1 MRIKTNFLKF
11 ISDLLT
17 PVSIFPKIRDA
28 YNKVFIL
35 ESSDLV
41 TYLYKEHIIVY
52 KESLVNKFDLGYTEH
67 CFFTI
72 CITFLV
78 TCLRKIKYV

>member
-41 TYLYKEHIIVY
+41 TYLYKEYIIVY
-52 KESLVNKFDLGYTEH
+52 KESLVNYIDVVFHIFSNLNLFGRAPPTQ
-67 CFFTI
+67 I
-72 CITFLV
+72 
-78 TCLRKIKYV
+78 

>member
-52 KESLVNKFDLGYTEH
+52 KESLVNYIDVVFHIFSNLNLFGRAPPTQ
-67 CFFTI
+67 I
-72 CITFLV
+72 
-78 TCLRKIKYV
+78 

>member
-41 TYLYKEHIIVY
+41 TYLYKEYIIDY
-52 KESLVNKFDLGYTEH
+52 KESLVNYIDVVFHVFSNLNLFGRAPPTQ
-67 CFFTI
+67 I
-72 CITFLV
+72 
-78 TCLRKIKYV
+78 

>member
-17 PVSIFPKIRDA
+17 SVSIFPKIRDA

-41 TYLYKEHIIVY
+41 TYLYKEYIIVY
-52 KESLVNKFDLGYTEH
+52 KESLVNYIDVVFHIFSNLNLFGRAPPTQ
-67 CFFTI
+67 I
-72 CITFLV
+72 
-78 TCLRKIKYV
+78 